1 MILSTGHN
9 NAPIR
14 TERNRM
20 TSPHKRV
27 AVVGAGASGL
37 CVSKYL
43 IEAGFDVTVFEIGT
57 QIGGLWCFRND
68 NDRSSC
74 YRTLHINTSR
84 GVTHFHDYDF
94 DPQVQPF
101 PDHRDMHKYLV
112 AYADHFG
119 VTPRI
124 RFKTRVTAVRPAF
137 TPGKETPKW
146 QVETEAGDVLVFD
159 TVIVCNGHLTKPMH
173 VPQFQ
178 NDFKG
183 EYVHS
188 HDYRE
193 PERFVGKRIC
203 VVGVGNSGCD
213 IVSDVCV
220 TAPRC
225 VLVARSGVL
234 VLPKLL
240 LGVPFTDI
248 TNMLQQEWIPEWLRA
263 RLVRFMTWIVHGDM
277 TKLGFKPLDARAH
290 VTSNAT
296 VVNHI
301 AYRRIV
307 VKQGIAK
314 IDGKRIHFT
323 DGSAE
328 EFDTL
333 IAATGYLIDLPF
345 LSPDIVPV
353 ENNSVDLYQR
363 IVPPGWPGLYFMGM
377 FNTNTAL
384 NMIYEYQARW
394 IREIELGNAALPPEA
409 EMRAAIDDR
418 KRWVRGTYKASLRHT
433 IEEEVVPYRKDLRRS
448 LRRMR
453 KLAIA

>member
-1 MILSTGHN
+1 MAMPDGKKQI
-9 NAPIR
+9 
-14 TERNRM
+14 
-20 TSPHKRV
+20 
-27 AVVGAGASGL
+27 AVIGAGAAGL
-37 CVSKYL
+37 CVTKYL
-43 IEAGFDVTVFEIGT
+43 LEAGFDVTVFEIGT
-57 QIGGLWCFRND
+57 QVGGLWCYRND
-68 NDRSSC
+68 NGRSSC

-94 DPQVQPF
+94 DESVQPF
-101 PDHRDMHKYLV
+101 PDHYDMHGYLQS
-112 AYADHFG
+112 YADHFG
-119 VTPRI
+119 VTPSI
-124 RFKTRVTAVRPAF
+124 RFKSRIVSLEPGFR
-137 TPGKETPKW
+137 PGKEAPKW
-146 QVETEAGDVLVFD
+146 TLETEAGRVETFD
-159 TVIVCNGHLTKPMH
+159 SVIVATGHLTKPLH
-173 VPQFQ
+173 VDAFR
-178 NDFKG
+178 DTFTG

-193 PERFVGKRIC
+193 PDDFVGKRIC

-220 TAPRC
+220 TARSC

-234 VLPKLL
+234 VLPKLF
-240 LGVPFTDI
+240 LGLPFTDI
-248 TNMLQQEWIPEWLRA
+248 TNMLQKEWIPEAVRS

-277 TKLGFKPLDARAH
+277 TKLGFKRLDKRAH

-301 AYRRIV
+301 AYRRIR
-307 VKQGIAK
+307 VKQGIER
-314 IDGKRIHFT
+314 IEGRTIHFA
-323 DGSAE
+323 DGTAE

-345 LSPDIVPV
+345 LSPDVVPV
-353 ENNSVDLYQR
+353 ENNSIDLYQR
-363 IVPPGWPGLYFMGM
+363 IAPPDWPGLYFMGM

-394 IREIELGNAALPPEA
+394 IREIELGRASLPPRD

-418 KRWVRGTYKASLRHT
+418 KHWVRETYKDSPRHT
-433 IEEEVVPYRKDLRRS
+433 IEEEVVPYRRDLRRS

-453 KLAIA
+453 KLARAV

>member
-1 MILSTGHN
+1 MNSV
-9 NAPIR
+9 
-14 TERNRM
+14 E
-20 TSPHKRV
+20 KRI
-27 AVVGAGASGL
+27 AVIGAGAAGL

-43 IEAGFDVTVFEIGT
+43 LEAGFDVTVFEIGT

-68 NDRSSC
+68 NERSSC

-84 GVTHFHDYDF
+84 GVTHFHDFDF
-94 DPQVQPF
+94 DETVQPF
-101 PDHRDMHKYLV
+101 PDHYDMHRYLV
-112 AYADHFG
+112 TYADHFG

-124 RFKTRVTAVRPAF
+124 RFRSRVTDIRPAF
-137 TPGKETPKW
+137 APGRDAPKW
-146 QVETEAGDVLVFD
+146 EVATEPGGMETFD
-159 TVIVCNGHLTKPMH
+159 TVIVATGHLTKPLH
-173 VPQFQ
+173 VPEFRD
-178 NDFKG
+178 NFTG

-188 HDYRE
+188 HYYRE
-193 PERFVGKRIC
+193 PEPFVGKRIC

-220 TAPRC
+220 TSPRC

-240 LGVPFTDI
+240 FGVPFTDI
-248 TNMLQQEWIPEWLRA
+248 TNMLQKGWIPEWLRS
-263 RLVRFMTWIVHGDM
+263 RLVAFMTRIVHGDM
-277 TKLGFKPLDARAH
+277 TKLGFKPLTARAH

-307 VKQGIAK
+307 VKQGIEK
-314 IDGKRIHFT
+314 IEGRTIHFV
-323 DGSAE
+323 DGTAE

-345 LSPDIVPV
+345 LSPDIIPIRD
-353 ENNSVDLYQR
+353 NSVDLYQR

-384 NMIYEYQARW
+384 NMIFEYQARW
-394 IREIELGNAALPPEA
+394 IREIELGNATLPSEA
-409 EMRAAIDDR
+409 EMRAAIEDR
-418 KRWVRGTYKASLRHT
+418 KRWVRETYKASPRHT

-448 LRRMR
+448 LRRMQR
-453 KLAIA
+453 IATATS